1 MGRYYRYDFVPRLL
15 WYEVLKWMVHETTKN
30 MILLKPFL
38 FLLFVIIVSQEFTR
52 DDYHARH
59 SSQGEETIR
68 RYGRE
73 ANLNINEIKGKRF
86 DRISVVSPEQIQIL
100 QETKKLRWYTDF
112 LRYLVKWSLCMLLIV
127 CV

>member
-1 MGRYYRYDFVPRLL
+1 
-15 WYEVLKWMVHETTKN
+15 MVHQTIKN

-38 FLLFVIIVSQEFTR
+38 FALFVIIVYTR

-59 SSQGEETIR
+59 SSQGEEAIR

-73 ANLNINEIKGKRF
+73 ANLKINEIKGKRF

-100 QETKKLRWYTDF
+100 QETKKLR
-112 LRYLVKWSLCMLLIV
+112 
-127 CV
+127 